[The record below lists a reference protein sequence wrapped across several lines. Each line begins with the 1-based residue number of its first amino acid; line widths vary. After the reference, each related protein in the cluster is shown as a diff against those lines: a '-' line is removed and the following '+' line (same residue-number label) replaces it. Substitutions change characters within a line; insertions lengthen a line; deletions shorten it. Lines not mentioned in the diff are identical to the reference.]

1 MWHAKIVERR
11 DWFLKEEKRK
21 ANESLRT
28 NSTINPDD
36 LFGIPGTFRTLEID

>member
-1 MWHAKIVERR
+1 MWHAKLVERR

-28 NSTINPDD
+28 NSVLNPED
-36 LFGIPGTFRTLEID
+36 LFGVSGTFRKLQID